1 MGIHRHQL
9 STDQCQDRSVHLGRS
24 GSGGAVLRA
33 DEDEA
38 VVRGDHERAK
48 RYLVMDHYRLEAIK
62 CLRGQAAWLV
72 RTSWGQRG
80 IRRVAEALLERGTLT
95 GEDVR
100 AICDDQRDTRA
111 RRTGW

>member
-1 MGIHRHQL
+1 MAALAAGELFCGPI
-9 STDQCQDRSVHLGRS
+9 
-24 GSGGAVLRA
+24 
-33 DEDEA
+33 EDEA

-72 RTSWGQRG
+72 RTSSGQRG

-100 AICDDQRDTRA
+100 AICDDPRDTRA
-111 RRTGW
+111 ADWVVKPNPRRDGS

>member
-1 MGIHRHQL
+1 
-9 STDQCQDRSVHLGRS
+9 
-24 GSGGAVLRA
+24 
-33 DEDEA
+33 
-38 VVRGDHERAK
+38 
-48 RYLVMDHYRLEAIK
+48 
-62 CLRGQAAWLV
+62 V

-111 RRTGW
+111 RGGLGGKSRTRAAMDHERHTSYGCLAMLATL